1 MFAIPAIIVI
11 GFIALVGIVAFDIK
25 FLKRQKACRDFD
37 KMVEN
42 DRTIRERELKNR
54 MQELRYV

>member
-11 GFIALVGIVAFDIK
+11 GLIALVGIVAFDIK
-25 FLKRQKACRDFD
+25 FLRRKKACRDFD

-42 DRTIRERELKNR
+42 DRAIRERELKNR